1 MREHRP
7 AQFERMGRAQ
17 NLRDD
22 LMAELEQDRPDPDAV
37 RQIHGR
43 MAEIHGEIMTER
55 VRVRN
60 AIYDLLTD
68 EQREQFDRRTSE
80 GGGAP
85 ADG

>member
-1 MREHRP
+1 
-7 AQFERMGRAQ
+7 
-17 NLRDD
+17 
-22 LMAELEQDRPDPDAV
+22 V